1 MKQFLTVLLCLL
13 LCGCYPRQQA
23 DSAETAPQVPDESVT
38 VGMYDPN
45 HPMESRY
52 PGEIRGYPLTQ
63 RKVHGLCAFGED
75 ILTLSGQ
82 DNTTLMVLSGDDLH
96 QVGARTVGFEL
107 TQKDPSLQIHSGSIS
122 YYDPRRQETVVL
134 DHRLQ
139 EIRTIAVPQE
149 ISGKPILSYD
159 TGTLYYCTPWSVVA
173 WDLESGIRRT
183 VREIQYAGQELTA
196 LHWGDT
202 VLACTVTDENQ
213 SKLLLLSAENGM
225 EQHVLPEEAMLE
237 TTNSG
242 YFLARYDGFLNLMI
256 FSGNA
261 FEKQMLL
268 PKVPADSQFYLEQNH
283 AVVTVCAQS
292 DGTALDCYDL
302 ETGRLQTSVMLDKFQ
317 IPKAMVNCS
326 DHAIYILVYDPAADC
341 DTIYRWD
348 IPAPASDIAE
358 NTVYTFP
365 YYGNGIPDPEALEQC
380 RELACSIGRKYGITI
395 CIGEEACLV
404 QPWDYQFTPE
414 ELAPVLEREL
424 QLLEQRLSQYPEQF
438 LQQTA
443 EHFSGLTICL
453 VRKISG
459 NAAEASSLTSPTGIQ
474 FFQNNHAYVAITTG
488 KHAEQALYHEL
499 YHAMETRILTKSSAL
514 DQWEA
519 LNPVDFTYGNTESME
534 IYLQGQTRAFAD
546 RYSMSAPKEDRARIL
561 ENAMLPG
568 NEDLFRSEYMQ
579 RKLAVICQG
588 IREAYGLKKAP
599 EVLPWEQY
607 LVTPLTPSP

>member
-23 DSAETAPQVPDESVT
+23 DSIETAPQVPGESVT
-38 VGMYDPN
+38 VGMYDPD

-63 RKVHGLCAFGED
+63 RKVHGLRAFGED
-75 ILTLSGQ
+75 LLTLSGQ

-96 QVGARTVGFEL
+96 QIAARTVGFEL
-107 TQKDPSLQIHSGSIS
+107 TQENPSLQIHSGSMS

-149 ISGKPILSYD
+149 ISGNPILSSD
-159 TGTLYYCTPWSVVA
+159 AGTLYYCTPWSVVA
-173 WDLESGIRRT
+173 WDLENGIRRT
-183 VREIQYAGQELTA
+183 VREIQYTDQELTA
-196 LHWGDT
+196 LHREDT
-202 VLACTVTDENQ
+202 VLACTVTDGNQ
-213 SKLLLLSAENGM
+213 VKLLLLSAENGM
-225 EQHVLPEEAMLE
+225 EQHVLPTEAMLE
-237 TTNSG
+237 TTDSG
-242 YFLARYDGFLNLMI
+242 YFFARYDGFLNLMI

-261 FEKQMLL
+261 SEKQMLL
-268 PKVPADSQFYLEQNH
+268 PKVPADSQYYLEQNH
-283 AVVTVCAQS
+283 AVATVCAQS
-292 DGTALDCYDL
+292 NGTVLDYYDL

-317 IPKAMVNCS
+317 TPKAMVNS
-326 DHAIYILVYDPAADC
+326 TDYAVYVLVYDPAADC

-348 IPAPASDIAE
+348 IPAPASDISGDA
-358 NTVYTFP
+358 VYTFP
-365 YYGNGIPDPEALEQC
+365 YNGKDTSGPETLEPC
-380 RELACSIGRKYGITI
+380 RELAQSIGRKYGITI
-395 CIGEEACLV
+395 SIGEDACIV

-414 ELAPVLEREL
+414 DLAPVLEREL
-424 QLLEQRLSQYPEQF
+424 VLLEQRLSQYPEQF

-443 EHFSGLTICL
+443 KQFSGLTICL

-459 NAAEASSLTSPTGIQ
+459 NADTGSLTSPTGIQ
-474 FFQNNHAYVAITTG
+474 FFQDDHAYVAITTG

-514 DQWEA
+514 DQWKA

-546 RYSMSAPKEDRARIL
+546 RYSMNAPKEDRARIL

-568 NEDLFRSEYMQ
+568 KEDLFRSEYMQ
-579 RKLAVICQG
+579 RKLTAICQG

-607 LVTPLTPSP
+607 LITPLSPST

>member
-13 LCGCYPRQQA
+13 LCGCGPRQQA
-23 DSAETAPQVPDESVT
+23 DSIETAPQVPGESVT
-38 VGMYDPN
+38 VGMYDPD

-63 RKVHGLCAFGED
+63 RKVHGLRAFGED
-75 ILTLSGQ
+75 LLTLSGQ

-96 QVGARTVGFEL
+96 QIAARTVGFEL
-107 TQKDPSLQIHSGSIS
+107 TQENPSLQIHSGSMS

-149 ISGKPILSYD
+149 ISGNPILSSD

-183 VREIQYAGQELTA
+183 VREIQYTEQELTA
-196 LHWGDT
+196 LHREDT
-202 VLACTVTDENQ
+202 VLACTVTDGNQ
-213 SKLLLLSAENGM
+213 VKLLLLSAENGM
-225 EQHVLPEEAMLE
+225 EQHVLPKETMLE
-237 TTNSG
+237 TTDSG
-242 YFLARYDGFLNLMI
+242 YFFARYDGFLNLMI

-261 FEKQMLL
+261 SEKQMLL
-268 PKVPADSQFYLEQNH
+268 PKVPADSQYYLEQNH
-283 AVVTVCAQS
+283 AVATVCAQS
-292 DGTALDCYDL
+292 DGTVLDYYDL

-317 IPKAMVNCS
+317 TPKAMVNS
-326 DHAIYILVYDPAADC
+326 TDHAVYVLVYDPAADC

-348 IPAPASDIAE
+348 IPAPASDISGDA
-358 NTVYTFP
+358 VYTFP
-365 YYGNGIPDPEALEQC
+365 YNGKDTSGPEALEQC
-380 RELACSIGRKYGITI
+380 REFAQSIGRKYGITI
-395 CIGEEACLV
+395 SIGEDACIV

-414 ELAPVLEREL
+414 DLVPVLEKEL
-424 QLLEQRLSQYPEQF
+424 LLLEQRLSQYPEQF

-443 EHFSGLTICL
+443 KQFSGLTICL

-459 NAAEASSLTSPTGIQ
+459 NADTGSLTSPTGIQ
-474 FFQNNHAYVAITTG
+474 FFQDDHAYVAITTG

-514 DQWEA
+514 DQWKA

-546 RYSMSAPKEDRARIL
+546 RYSMNAPKEDRARIL

-568 NEDLFRSEYMQ
+568 KEDLFRSEYMQ
-579 RKLAVICQG
+579 RKLTAICQG

-607 LVTPLTPSP
+607 LITPLSPST